1 MATRTDNRGK
11 ARRPFSY
18 VTGAHNFKTG
28 VQLRRMR
35 QYNNAYL
42 NGDVTYTFNGSTP
55 TTAVP
60 QLITYWAT
68 PYIDDAYVQQHAL
81 YVQDQWRVKN
91 FSFQSGVAVR
101 VRARLHAGTA
111 SAGWSL
117 GAGARLR
124 PGKQHSALDGSEPT
138 ARNGVGSIRQWPQR
152 VESRPW
158 AAINRCR

>member
-1 MATRTDNRGK
+1 MCIRDRYGQSWQGQASV
-11 ARRPFSY
+11 SY

-60 QLITYWAT
+60 QLVTYWAT

-81 YVQDQWRVKN
+81 YVQDQWKMKN
-91 FSFQSGVAVR
+91 FTFNPGLR
-101 VRARLHAGTA
+101 FEYARGYTPEQHLPAGCLLYTSDA
-111 SAGWSL
+111 ADERSSVDL
-117 GAGARLR
+117 GGRR
-124 PGKQHSALDGSEPT
+124 
-138 ARNGVGSIRQWPQR
+138 I
-152 VESRPW
+152 
-158 AAINRCR
+158 I